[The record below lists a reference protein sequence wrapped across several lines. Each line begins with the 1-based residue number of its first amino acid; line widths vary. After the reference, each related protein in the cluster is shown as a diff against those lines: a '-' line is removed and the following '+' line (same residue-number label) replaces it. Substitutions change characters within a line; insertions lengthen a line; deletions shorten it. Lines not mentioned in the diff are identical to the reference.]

1 MKRVFQQKA
10 SENDKIECHV
20 TQYEN
25 GGFFHL
31 CLKYKRLPNNHK
43 TTTWMCFGCLT
54 KKSSNKTE
62 TVDKDI
68 EVDHATDYDLLPSA
82 GASGDVTFL
91 GVTKQSISVNK
102 KAKLGDLTK
111 EHFDIIESS
120 TSGLDCDIIQL
131 AQVLLQN
138 IDTNIYGFQRPVLGP
153 VRNVK
158 IITGEFIQ
166 ILHIGKEH
174 GHVPVTLDVYQGKLM
189 YITACIIVLRQKSK
203 NRF

>member
-25 GGFFHL
+25 GGF
-31 CLKYKRLPNNHK
+31 
-43 TTTWMCFGCLT
+43 
-54 KKSSNKTE
+54 
-62 TVDKDI
+62 
-68 EVDHATDYDLLPSA
+68 
-82 GASGDVTFL
+82 
-91 GVTKQSISVNK
+91 
-102 KAKLGDLTK
+102 
-111 EHFDIIESS
+111 
-120 TSGLDCDIIQL
+120 DCDIIHM

-138 IDTNIYGFQRPVLGP
+138 IDPNIDGFQRPVLGP

-174 GHVPVTLDVYQGKLM
+174 GYVPVTLDVYQGKLM
-189 YITACIIVLRQKSK
+189 YITACIIVLRRKSK